1 LRKRL
6 IAGALG
12 GLAAAAVVVPMT
24 AQATPSTPA
33 ARHVLLLSIDGLHQ
47 SDLVRYAATHPK
59 SALAGLLRR
68 GTSYSHAS
76 TTSPS
81 DSFPGLLSM
90 VTGGTPRST
99 GVYYDDSYDRSLAA
113 PGSNCKTKGTEV
125 LYDESIDRD
134 STKVD
139 GGGGLDPAKFPR
151 DPAKGCAP
159 VAPHSYLRVNTIFE
173 VVQKAGLRTAWSDK
187 HLTYDLVNGP
197 SGKGV
202 DDLYTPEVASVPASG
217 TAGNDDLKVTGI
229 VHEID
234 GYDHTGAH
242 HAAVPAVFGMNFQ
255 AVSVAQKDPAGGY
268 QAGGTPGPELAKALD
283 HTDASIG
290 RMVTELGRKHLLGS
304 TDVILT
310 AKHGQSPI
318 DKSKLKI
325 IGKDVVPGIAN
336 TIKPGLVAQA
346 TQDDGALLWLTDRSK
361 APAAAAALRKQA
373 TKAGIA
379 KVLVGK
385 DIVRRFGDPRRDPRV
400 PDLVVITKP
409 GVIYTKPGSKIA
421 EHGGFN
427 PDDTHVALVAAG
439 PGFRHG
445 TVSRQVRTTQIAPSI
460 LTLLGLRPDALQAV
474 RIEGTSPLP
483 R

>member
-6 IAGALG
+6 IAGTLG
-12 GLAAAAVVVPMT
+12 GLAAASLLAPAS
-24 AQATPSTPA
+24 AQATQA
-33 ARHVLLLSIDGLHQ
+33 ARHVLLLSVDGLHQ
-47 SDLVRYAATHPK
+47 SDLDRYAAAHPK
-59 SALAGLLRR
+59 SAIAGLVRR
-68 GTSYSHAS
+68 GTSYPHAS

-99 GVYYDDSYDRSLAA
+99 GVYYDNSYDRSLSA
-113 PGSNCKTKGTEV
+113 PGSSCTTKGTQV

-134 STKVD
+134 MTKVN
-139 GGGGLDPAKFPR
+139 GGGGLNPAKFPR
-151 DPAKGCAP
+151 DPAKHCAP
-159 VAPHSYLRVNTIFE
+159 VAPHSYLRVNTVFE
-173 VVQKAGLRTAWSDK
+173 AVKKAGLRTAWSDK
-187 HLTYDLVNGP
+187 HLAYDLVNGP

-229 VHEID
+229 LHEID
-234 GYDHTGAH
+234 GYDHTGTH
-242 HAAVPAVFGMNFQ
+242 RTGVPAVFGTDFQ
-255 AVSVAQKDPAGGY
+255 AVSVAQKNPAGGY
-268 QAGGTPGPELAKALD
+268 QAGGAPSPELAKQLD

-290 RMVTELGRKHLLGS
+290 RMVAELGRRHLLGS

-318 DKSKLKI
+318 DKSKLKML
-325 IGKDVVPGIAN
+325 GEDVLPGIVNAV
-336 TIKPGLVAQA
+336 KPGLVAQA
-346 TQDDGALLWLTDRSK
+346 TQDDGALLWLTDQSK
-361 APAAAAALRKQA
+361 AAAAAAALRKQA
-373 TKAGIA
+373 AKAGIA

-385 DIVRRFGDPRRDPRV
+385 DIVSRFGDPRRDPRV
-400 PDLVVITKP
+400 PDVVVIAQP
-409 GVIYTKPGSKIA
+409 GVIYAKPGSKIA

-427 PDDTHVALVAAG
+427 ADDTHVALVAAG
-439 PGFRHG
+439 PGFQHR
-445 TVSRQVRTTQIAPSI
+445 TVAGQVRTTQIAPSI

-474 RIEGTSPLP
+474 RNERTKPLP